1 MNIPVKISS
10 EVPSEISA
18 YKNMTDIVIGNST
31 AALFRNQFLKSDDQ
45 LICLNDDLSIG
56 HLSQNRKAALNDI
69 GIDTDPDF
77 EKAYADFFEQ
87 IMNLN
92 KDDNPVIWTS
102 QSPCDMAGFYAACSM
117 INPEISEIKAV
128 FLKDPAAVMISS
140 REEYEELRKNA
151 VWISVSEYAQKY
163 KKLKEEN
170 SILRANKNGEL
181 TSVNEEHYDDLIRKY
196 ADDKESGISR
206 AVLTYL
212 NENGQLLNAEFL
224 AYRLKKLNV

>member
-1 MNIPVKISS
+1 MGMV
-10 EVPSEISA
+10 V
-18 YKNMTDIVIGNST
+18 
-31 AALFRNQFLKSDDQ
+31 
-45 LICLNDDLSIG
+45 
-56 HLSQNRKAALNDI
+56 H
-69 GIDTDPDF
+69 
-77 EKAYADFFEQ
+77 
-87 IMNLN
+87 
-92 KDDNPVIWTS
+92 
-102 QSPCDMAGFYAACSM
+102 AACSM

-128 FLKDPAAVMISS
+128 FLKDPAAVMMISS
-140 REEYEELRKNA
+140 KEEYEELRKNA